1 MIGQVF
7 SSNRLLVS
15 YTTGF
20 VFALLVAVW
29 QQFGAVHNVYTGGG
43 QLLMDWL
50 LLLPTPVHFYLNA
63 GLITLGG
70 ILFNQLL
77 IDARISQAYDSRF
90 FLAYL
95 LFSFTYPGWSGLQP
109 IVFVALFFVMIIR
122 NMMLAGNSARQ
133 YLHIFDAGLFGGLA
147 FLIYQPAWV
156 LFPISLVILLLGGFF
171 SIKTFIL
178 WLLGYGTPL
187 YLLAA
192 GLYLA
197 DSSTL
202 FYQLFDFHEIDFVQY
217 HAMDVPRRL
226 SLSLAATLFLGGV
239 GVSFTKGNLKTNALR
254 NAQRIF
260 FILLLTAS
268 AAIVLTPGDGLMTL
282 GLFAPVAAF
291 YMGRF
296 IEQLKRGWML
306 DAIILFFLI
315 LLVLGS
321 GIF

>member
-1 MIGQVF
+1 MIEKVF
-7 SSNRLLVS
+7 SSNRLYVS
-15 YTTGF
+15 YALGF
-20 VFALLVAVW
+20 AFAFMVAFW
-29 QQFGAVHNVYTGGG
+29 QHQWASFNVYTGGG

-50 LLLPTPVHFYLNA
+50 LLLPTPLHFYLNA
-63 GLITLGG
+63 TLITLAG

-95 LFSFTYPGWSGLQP
+95 LFAFSYPGWSGLQP
-109 IVFVALFFVMIIR
+109 IVYVALFFVLIIR
-122 NMMLAGNSARQ
+122 NMMLAGHAAQQ
-133 YLHIFDAGLFGGLA
+133 YLHIFDAGLFGGMA
-147 FLIYQPAWV
+147 FLVYQPAWV
-156 LFPISLVILLLGGFF
+156 LFPISLAILLLGGFF

-178 WLLGYGTPL
+178 WLLGYATPL

-197 DSSTL
+197 GSSAL
-202 FYQLFDFHEIDFVQY
+202 FTQLFDFSQMDFVQF
-217 HAMDVPRRL
+217 HALDVPRRL
-226 SLSLAATLFLGGV
+226 NLSLAATLFLGGIA
-239 GVSFTKGNLKTNALR
+239 VSFTKGNLKTNALR

-268 AAIVLTPGDGLMTL
+268 AAIVITPGDGLMTL

-296 IEQLKRGWML
+296 LEQLKRGWML
-306 DAIILFFLI
+306 DAIILFFLL